1 MLKKNQEKISR
12 NRALWAPWRIKY
24 ILEEKEEGCLFCR
37 KAKMGDDAANHII
50 ARSKHSFTLLNIFP
64 YNSGHLM
71 VAPYRHTAELE
82 NLPEEEI
89 SDLMILVQKSVR
101 ALKRTLEPEGFN
113 VGLNLGKSAGAGV
126 IDHLHIHI
134 VPRWQGDTNFMPV
147 VADTDIIPQSLEETC
162 RLLRGAFASLE

>member
-1 MLKKNQEKISR
+1 
-12 NRALWAPWRIKY
+12 
-24 ILEEKEEGCLFCR
+24 
-37 KAKMGDDAANHII
+37 
-50 ARSKHSFTLLNIFP
+50 
-64 YNSGHLM
+64 M

>member
-1 MLKKNQEKISR
+1 MSKKNQDKIFR

-24 ILEEKEEGCLFCR
+24 ILEDKEEGCLFCR
-37 KAKMGDDAANHII
+37 KAEMGNDAANHII
-50 ARSKHSFTLLNIFP
+50 ARSKHSFILLNIFP

-82 NLPEEEI
+82 NLPEEEL

-147 VADTDIIPQSLEETC
+147 VADTDVIPQSLEETC
-162 RLLRGAFASLE
+162 RLLRGAFTSLE